1 MMRLMLLGGAMHQTP
16 VILKAKEK
24 GIFTILCD
32 YLPDNPGR
40 NVADRYYCIS
50 TIDRERVLEV
60 AREEQI
66 DGILAYA
73 SDPAARTAAY
83 VAEALGLVTNPFQTV
98 ETLTNKAKFRAFLKA
113 NGFPTPEAYAF
124 TELETAVSA
133 LSMMRGTHIVKPA
146 DSSGSKGVSRITSSD
161 TPRRIREKLAA
172 AFEASPGGEIVV
184 EQFIKRDGYQIAGD
198 GFVVDGTLVFRCFG
212 NGHFNEKGINPY
224 APIAASF
231 PSVHS
236 EKVQERV
243 HDTLQRMITAVKF
256 QNGAFNFDILV
267 SNRKIYLIDIGPRN
281 GGNYIPQIIEQAT
294 GIDMVSATIDLAL
307 GRRVELEMKRVT
319 TPSSYFVLG
328 SQIPGRFIGLTFASN
343 GYTIVKSN
351 LIYAVGSDIPRF
363 EGANKSL
370 GSLILRF
377 EDVPTMLR
385 LLDHPNDWVK
395 LHVTPATQRKEV
407 VSWTS
412 LSPEQT
418 AF

>member
-1 MMRLMLLGGAMHQTP
+1 MKLMLLGGAMHQTP

-24 GIFTILCD
+24 GVFTILCD

-40 NVADRYYCIS
+40 TVADRYYCVS
-50 TIDRERVLEV
+50 TLDRERVLEL
-60 AREEQI
+60 ARKEQI

-83 VAEALGLVTNPFQTV
+83 VGEALGLVTNPFQTV

-133 LSMMRGTHIVKPA
+133 VSTRHGTYVVKPA
-146 DSSGSKGVSRITSSD
+146 DSSGSKGISRITSSD
-161 TPRRIREKLAA
+161 SPKSIREKLAA
-172 AFEASPGGEIVV
+172 AFDASLGGEIVV
-184 EQFIKRDGYQIAGD
+184 EQFIKRDGYQVAGD
-198 GFVVDGTLVFRCFG
+198 GFVVDGKLVFRCFG
-212 NGHFNEKGINPY
+212 NSHFNVEGVNPF

-236 EKVQERV
+236 ERMQARV

-256 QNGAFNFDILV
+256 QNGALNFDILV
-267 SNRKIYLIDIGPRN
+267 SDREIYLIDIGPRN

-294 GIDMVSATIDLAL
+294 GVDMVSATIDLAL
-307 GRRVELEMKRVT
+307 GRSVELELTPVT
-319 TPSSYFVLG
+319 TPSSYFILG
-328 SQIPGRFIGLTFASN
+328 SQIPGRFVGLTFTPD

-351 LIYAVGSDIPRF
+351 LIYPIGSDIPHF
-363 EGANKSL
+363 EGANKSI

-377 EDVPTMLR
+377 KDVPTMLR
-385 LLDHPNDWVK
+385 LLDHPNDWMK
-395 LHVTPATQRKEV
+395 LHVTPVTQRKEV
-407 VSWTS
+407 LSWTS
-412 LSPEQT
+412 SSPERT

>member
-1 MMRLMLLGGAMHQTP
+1 MMKLMLLGGAMHQTP

-40 NVADRYYCIS
+40 HVADRYYCVS
-50 TIDRERVLEV
+50 TLDRDRVLEL
-60 AREEQI
+60 AQEEKI

-83 VAEALGLVTNPFQTV
+83 VGEALGLVTNPFQTV

-124 TELETAVSA
+124 TEFETAVSA
-133 LSMMRGTHIVKPA
+133 LSTMRGTYVVKPT
-146 DSSGSKGVSRITSSD
+146 DSSGSKGISRITSSD
-161 TPRRIREKLAA
+161 TPRKIREKLAA
-172 AFEASPGGEIVV
+172 AFEMSPGGEIVV
-184 EQFIKRDGYQIAGD
+184 EQFIKRDGYQVAGD
-198 GFVVDGTLVFRCFG
+198 GFVIDGKLVFRCFG
-212 NGHFNEKGINPY
+212 NGHFNDKGINPY

-236 EKVQERV
+236 EEIQKRV
-243 HDTLQRMITAVKF
+243 HETLQRMITAVKF
-256 QNGAFNFDILV
+256 QNGALNFDILV
-267 SNRKIYLIDIGPRN
+267 SDRKIYLIDIGPRN

-294 GIDMVSATIDLAL
+294 GVDMVSATIDLAL
-307 GRRVELEMKRVT
+307 GRPVELEMKRVT
-319 TPSSYFVLG
+319 TPSSYFILG
-328 SQIPGRFIGLTFASN
+328 SQIPGRFIGLTFASQ

-351 LIYAVGSDIPRF
+351 LAYAIGADIPRF

-385 LLDHPNDWVK
+385 LLDHPDKWVT
-395 LHVTPATQRKEV
+395 LHVTPAIQRKEGL
-407 VSWTS
+407 SWTS
-412 LSPEQT
+412 SSPEQT